1 MIKEPHKQLYTG
13 VDLRCVWRTGPA
25 VTGFALRTWH
35 CTRHC
40 VVLFHTFS
48 NQQVFF
54 EHLLCGRHSI
64 NLASVIHE
72 HYICNG
78 SLWK

>member
-1 MIKEPHKQLYTG
+1 MIKEPYKQKYTG
-13 VDLRCVWRTGPA
+13 ADMRCVRRTVHA
-25 VTGFALRTWH
+25 VTGFVLHTGH
-35 CTRHC
+35 CTRRC

-48 NQQVFF
+48 SQHMFF
-54 EHLLCGRHSI
+54 EHLLCGRCSV

-78 SLWK
+78 SL